1 MSQPPPTEHAPR
13 GGGLRVA
20 LLTQEDPFY
29 LPPALDQL
37 CQKRGRDVVALII
50 LPAFNERLT
59 STAKRLYEFYGP
71 VDFLRLAVRYAG
83 AKVADAVNRRMPL
96 TRPFSAEDVARRHRI
111 PVHQPERV
119 NAPDFVE
126 ILRTF
131 IRPDVLVSVAAS
143 QVLKRSILEVP
154 RLGCIN
160 LHSAPLPRYQ
170 GMMPNFWTLVH
181 GEPEAAVTVHYMVER
196 LDAGDIILQRPVP
209 IHRTDSLHE
218 LMVRSKQIGVQALLE
233 AIDRIE
239 AGTVTARPM
248 DASLAT
254 YFSFPTRA
262 DARRL
267 RERGHRL
274 L

>member
-1 MSQPPPTEHAPR
+1 
-13 GGGLRVA
+13 
-20 LLTQEDPFY
+20 LTQEDPFY
-29 LPPALDQL
+29 LPPALDEL
-37 CQKRGRDVVALII
+37 CRERKGSVCALII
-50 LPAFNERLT
+50 LPAFNERLAR
-59 STAKRLYEFYGP
+59 TARRLYDFYGP
-71 VDFLRLAVRYAG
+71 LDFLRLAARYVG
-83 AKVADAVNRRMPL
+83 AKVADAMNRWRPV

-111 PVHQPERV
+111 PVHHPEKI
-119 NAPDFVE
+119 NSPDFVE
-126 ILRTF
+126 ILQAT
-131 IRPDVLVSVAAS
+131 IRPDLLVSVAAS
-143 QVLKRSILEVP
+143 QILKRRILEIP

-170 GMMPNFWTLVH
+170 GMMPNFWTLAH

-196 LDAGDIILQRPVP
+196 LDAGDIIVQRPVP
-209 IHRTDSLHE
+209 IHSTDSLHD

-233 AIDRIE
+233 AINRIE

-267 RERGHRL
+267 RARGHRL